1 MRRAGQPAIQTAFN
15 GDHGL
20 LGIFYDKQDRRTDRV
35 NIEAASEE
43 AMTIDGTVSVSS
55 VGPVGRLAAG

>member
-1 MRRAGQPAIQTAFN
+1 MWRAGQPAIQTAFN

-43 AMTIDGTVSVSS
+43 AMTIDGTVSVS
-55 VGPVGRLAAG
+55 PVD

>member
-1 MRRAGQPAIQTAFN
+1 M
-15 GDHGL
+15 

-43 AMTIDGTVSVSS
+43 AMTIDGTVSVM
-55 VGPVGRLAAG
+55 PVDWDSGMPPGGRARRPADR